1 MRREQLKLVHPGDGG
16 ADCEP
21 KVIDT
26 VGTPTSN
33 LVAANPLLCS
43 KTGLPHLLEGCFAM
57 FDRPN
62 MG

>member
-26 VGTPTSN
+26 VDTPTSN
-33 LVAANPLLCS
+33 LVWKSRSCKSTAL
-43 KTGLPHLLEGCFAM
+43 F
-57 FDRPN
+57 
-62 MG
+62 